1 MYKHTNKKWKLK
13 NSNIMKKEHVNL
25 LLETVKKFLALFGNH
40 RSKRLETIT
49 LPVAENLNKSQ
60 KMRDL

>member
-1 MYKHTNKKWKLK
+1 MHAHKKWRLK
-13 NSNIMKKEHVNL
+13 NLNIMKKDPVNL

-40 RSKRLETIT
+40 RNKKLETIT

-60 KMRDL
+60 RMRDL